1 MANNNPANQISKGL
15 SEIEVTESRNAHGR
29 NVLTPPRRPSAFKL
43 YLGKFNDPIIRIL
56 LLAACLSLVV
66 SIIQNE
72 YAETIGIFCAVFLA
86 TGISFYFENDAARR
100 FDELNAIGSE
110 TTVKVVRGG
119 NVTEISRSD
128 VVVGDIVILG
138 QGDEVPADGVLLEAV
153 SLQIDESSL
162 TGEPPVSKSVEPG
175 NESSSTYAKNVAL
188 RSTMVVEGR
197 GVMKVTAVGD
207 ATEIGKVQR
216 QAMTFVIAD
225 TPLNRQ
231 LKRLSRFIS
240 RIAFGVAIL
249 AFFVLTVHEL
259 IELNYGAK
267 VDWLEVFKLLI
278 NNFMMAVT
286 LIVMAVPEGLPM
298 AVSLSLALNMRR
310 MLKTNNLVRKM
321 HASETMG
328 AITVICTDKTGTL
341 TQNRMQVSEIVYEG
355 DKNLLCE
362 SIAANSTAH
371 LEKENHYRG
380 VGNPTEC
387 ALLLWM
393 HGEGVDYSVLRAEA
407 GVVNQLTFSTERKY
421 MATLVESRVLGRR
434 ALFVK
439 GAPEIVAG
447 LCNISQQQKDE
458 LSARLKK
465 YQSQA
470 MRTLAFAYKEVPAG
484 NDDAEALAKAG
495 GLTYMGVAAINDP
508 VRDEVP
514 AAIESCKRAGI
525 QVKVVTGDTAG
536 TAIEIAR
543 RIGLWTAEDT
553 AENTISGPEFAA
565 LSDEEASERA
575 ARLKVMSRARP
586 LDKQRLVQLLQKRGE
601 VVAVTGDGTNDAPA
615 LNFADVGLSMGS
627 GTSVAKEASDI
638 TLLDDSFA
646 SIETAVMWGRS
657 LYKNIQRFVMFQLTI
672 NFVALAVVLVGAVI
686 GTTLPL
692 TVTQM
697 LWVNLIMDTFAAMAL
712 ASLPPS
718 RRVMNEKP
726 RKTSDFIITP
736 RMAKHLLFTSL
747 AFVAIL
753 LTMLVMIEK
762 DGDISIKSLSMFFTT
777 FVMLQF
783 WNLLNMKAF
792 DSSNLAFRTCHLNF
806 SVWLQIFLATSLIFL
821 IPEIVKA
828 ISRQIKR
835 SMSRK

>member
-371 LEKENHYRG
+371 L
-380 VGNPTEC
+380 
-387 ALLLWM
+387 
-393 HGEGVDYSVLRAEA
+393 
-407 GVVNQLTFSTERKY
+407 
-421 MATLVESRVLGRR
+421 
-434 ALFVK
+434 
-439 GAPEIVAG
+439 
-447 LCNISQQQKDE
+447 
-458 LSARLKK
+458 
-465 YQSQA
+465 
-470 MRTLAFAYKEVPAG
+470 
-484 NDDAEALAKAG
+484 
-495 GLTYMGVAAINDP
+495 
-508 VRDEVP
+508 
-514 AAIESCKRAGI
+514 
-525 QVKVVTGDTAG
+525 
-536 TAIEIAR
+536 
-543 RIGLWTAEDT
+543 
-553 AENTISGPEFAA
+553 
-565 LSDEEASERA
+565 
-575 ARLKVMSRARP
+575 
-586 LDKQRLVQLLQKRGE
+586 
-601 VVAVTGDGTNDAPA
+601 
-615 LNFADVGLSMGS
+615 
-627 GTSVAKEASDI
+627 
-638 TLLDDSFA
+638 
-646 SIETAVMWGRS
+646 
-657 LYKNIQRFVMFQLTI
+657 
-672 NFVALAVVLVGAVI
+672 
-686 GTTLPL
+686 
-692 TVTQM
+692 
-697 LWVNLIMDTFAAMAL
+697 
-712 ASLPPS
+712 
-718 RRVMNEKP
+718 
-726 RKTSDFIITP
+726 
-736 RMAKHLLFTSL
+736 
-747 AFVAIL
+747 
-753 LTMLVMIEK
+753 
-762 DGDISIKSLSMFFTT
+762 
-777 FVMLQF
+777 
-783 WNLLNMKAF
+783 
-792 DSSNLAFRTCHLNF
+792 
-806 SVWLQIFLATSLIFL
+806 
-821 IPEIVKA
+821 
-828 ISRQIKR
+828 
-835 SMSRK
+835 